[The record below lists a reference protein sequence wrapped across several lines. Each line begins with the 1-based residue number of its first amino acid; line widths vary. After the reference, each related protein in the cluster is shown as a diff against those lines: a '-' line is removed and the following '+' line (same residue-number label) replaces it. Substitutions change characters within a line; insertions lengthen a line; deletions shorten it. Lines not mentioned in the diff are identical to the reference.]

1 MYEFII
7 HYLTMRRDW
16 PSLDVD
22 LLRVHSLHLVVWYF
36 ELIFGKK
43 GVPQFL
49 SSLEWCLSCHGLHQ
63 YELKAFVN

>member
-43 GVPQFL
+43 GVPQFI
-49 SSLEWCLSCHGLHQ
+49 SSLE
-63 YELKAFVN
+63 